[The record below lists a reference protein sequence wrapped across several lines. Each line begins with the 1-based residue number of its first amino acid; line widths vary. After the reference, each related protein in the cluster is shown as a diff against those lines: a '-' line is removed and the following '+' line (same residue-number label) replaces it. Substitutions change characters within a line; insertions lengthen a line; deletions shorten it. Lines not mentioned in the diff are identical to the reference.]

1 MVDSLDIK
9 VGFIIIGFDFLI
21 VRMLLPDGGT

>member
-9 VGFIIIGFDFLI
+9 VGFIIIGLDFLI
-21 VRMLLPDGGT
+21 VRMLLLDGRT

>member
-9 VGFIIIGFDFLI
+9 VGFIIIGLDFLI

>member
-9 VGFIIIGFDFLI
+9 VGFIIIGLDFLI
-21 VRMLLPDGGT
+21 VRMLLPDGRT